1 MAMRTSA
8 DRYDPDAVEDA
19 EAAGI
24 KVETGGG
31 KEPSIGGAP
40 LSSFMSEDL
49 MMWYLAEVKS
59 GRETNWY
66 LFFMS
71 LGMRPFDAPTD
82 SALQRKYAR
91 LKKAGVSKEAI
102 LNAAV
107 SSGGHKLFNAIMIF
121 FGMVFTTIALAPFI
135 GGILGG
141 AMLALLGGGT
151 QTGLPALAGI
161 FLMCIPGPIIGAV
174 LGYMVAKDSN
184 GREARR
190 ISEKIDELDKA
201 S

>member
-1 MAMRTSA
+1 
-8 DRYDPDAVEDA
+8 
-19 EAAGI
+19 
-24 KVETGGG
+24 VETGGG

-102 LNAAV
+102 LMPRL
-107 SSGGHKLFNAIMIF
+107 SSGGHKLFNANMIF

-141 AMLALLGGGT
+141 AMLALLGGAPRLG
-151 QTGLPALAGI
+151 
-161 FLMCIPGPIIGAV
+161 FLRWQASSSCASGPHNRRGAR
-174 LGYMVAKDSN
+174 LH
-184 GREARR
+184 GREGFEWKRSEENQRKDRR
-190 ISEKIDELDKA
+190 TGQGILKA
-201 S
+201 NPHQQNSVRDNRY